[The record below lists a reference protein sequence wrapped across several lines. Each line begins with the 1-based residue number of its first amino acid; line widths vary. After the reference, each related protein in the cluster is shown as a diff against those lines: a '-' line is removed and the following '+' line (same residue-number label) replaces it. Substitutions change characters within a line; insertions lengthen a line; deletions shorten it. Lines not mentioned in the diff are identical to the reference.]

1 MITVEIANEQSLVPL
16 DEQRIR
22 DTVHMILEDAS
33 VAEAQISLAVV
44 DDLTI
49 RKLHRKYLDVDE
61 PTDVLSFVLD
71 RSECSLEGEVIVS
84 AQTARA
90 AAPQFGWPA
99 EVELLLYVIHGVLH
113 LLGYDDT
120 TAEQRSEM
128 RRQERALLARV
139 GEKSVCRKSKLGGE
153 DVS

>member
-1 MITVEIANEQSLVPL
+1 MITVQIANEQSLVPL

-22 DTVHMILEDAS
+22 DAVRMILEDAS

-49 RKLHRKYLDVDE
+49 RKLHRKYLNVDE

-71 RSECSLEGEVIVS
+71 RGEGSVEGEVIVS
-84 AQTARA
+84 AETALA
-90 AAPQFGWPA
+90 AAPRFGWPT

-113 LLGYDDT
+113 LLGYDDM
-120 TAEQRSEM
+120 TAQQRSEM
-128 RRQERALLARV
+128 RRRERAFLAWF
-139 GEKSVCRKSKLGGE
+139 RKGVYQESNPGGE
-153 DVS
+153 NIS